1 MTAPR
6 FSAVTSKA
14 IAILDA
20 DVDTDQI
27 VPARFLK
34 TTSKD
39 GLATALF
46 HDWRGRPGFP
56 LDDHALAGRRVLV
69 AGPNFGCGS
78 SREHAPWALLAW
90 GFSAI
95 VAPSFADIFRSNALG
110 NGLVTAAIA
119 ADAHAALVAALA
131 GDPDVTV
138 DLVGLEVRWADR
150 RAPFA
155 VDPFRRK
162 LLVDGV
168 DELGYL
174 LSLETDIARHEA
186 AIPAERRFAP
196 GAHGAS

>member
-6 FSAVTSKA
+6 FSSVTSRT

-39 GLATALF
+39 GLASALF
-46 HDWRGRPGFP
+46 HDWRGRPGFA
-56 LDDHALAGRRVLV
+56 LDDASLAGRKVLV

-95 VAPSFADIFRSNALG
+95 VAPSFADIFRGNALG

-119 ADAHAALVAALA
+119 PDAYAALVAAIT
-131 GDPDVTV
+131 GVDSEPEVTV
-138 DLVGLEVRWADR
+138 DLVNLEVRWPGHTAS
-150 RAPFA
+150 FA

-162 LLVDGV
+162 LLVEGV

-174 LSLETDIARHEA
+174 QSLEVDIARHEA
-186 AIPAERRFAP
+186 AIPPERRFDRP
-196 GAHGAS
+196 QP

>member
-6 FSAVTSKA
+6 FHHVTSKA
-14 IAILDA
+14 IAILDG

-39 GLATALF
+39 GLASALF
-46 HDWRGRPGFP
+46 HDWRGRPDFP
-56 LDDHALAGRRVLV
+56 LDDARLAGRKILV

-90 GFSAI
+90 GFQAI

-119 ADAHAALVAALA
+119 PAAHAALIAALA
-131 GDPDVTV
+131 SDVDVTV
-138 DLVGLEVRWADR
+138 DLVDLCVRWTGGLGAS
-150 RAPFA
+150 FA
-155 VDPFRRK
+155 VDPFRRQ

-174 LSLETDIARHEA
+174 ISLETDIARHEA
-186 AIPAERRFAP
+186 AIPPERRFA
-196 GAHGAS
+196 GAVRS

>member
-6 FSAVTSKA
+6 FTHVTSKA

-39 GLATALF
+39 GLAAALF

-56 LDDHALAGRRVLV
+56 LDDARLAGRRVLV

-119 ADAHAALVAALA
+119 PDAHAALVAALA
-131 GDPDVTV
+131 ADPDGAEVTV
-138 DLVGLEVRWADR
+138 DLVGLEVRWPGATAR
-150 RAPFA
+150 FA
-155 VDPFRRK
+155 VDPFRRQ

-174 LSLETDIARHEA
+174 MSLETAIARHEA
-186 AIPAERRFAP
+186 AIPPERRFAP
-196 GAHGAS
+196 AS

>member
-6 FSAVTSKA
+6 FAHVTSQA
-14 IAILDA
+14 VAILDA

-39 GLATALF
+39 GLASALF

-56 LDDHALAGRRVLV
+56 LDDARFAGRKVLV

-95 VAPSFADIFRSNALG
+95 VAPSFADIFRGNSLG
-110 NGLVTAAIA
+110 NGLVTAAIEPS
-119 ADAHAALVAALA
+119 AHAALVAALA
-131 GDPDVTV
+131 DDPEVTV
-138 DLVGLEVRWADR
+138 DLVGLEVRWPGAS
-150 RAPFA
+150 APFA

-174 LSLETDIARHEA
+174 QSLEADIARHEA
-186 AIPAERRFAP
+186 AIPPERRFSP
-196 GAHGAS
+196 RASLSE

>member
-6 FSAVTSKA
+6 FTAVTSKVV
-14 IAILDA
+14 AILDG

-39 GLATALF
+39 GLASALF
-46 HDWRGRPGFP
+46 HDWRGRPGFA
-56 LDDHALAGRRVLV
+56 LDDPRMVGRRILV

-119 ADAHAALVAALA
+119 ADAHAALVATLA
-131 GDPDVTV
+131 AEPEVTV
-138 DLVGLEVRWADR
+138 DLAGLEVRWSGQTA
-150 RAPFA
+150 AFA

-168 DELGYL
+168 DELGFL
-174 LSLETDIARHEA
+174 LSLEPDIARHEA
-186 AIPAERRFAP
+186 AIPPERRFAP
-196 GAHGAS
+196 RTSGAS

>member
-6 FSAVTSKA
+6 FSHVTSKA

-39 GLATALF
+39 GLASALF

-56 LDDHALAGRRVLV
+56 LDDARLAGRRVLV

-119 ADAHAALVAALA
+119 PEAHAALVAALA

-138 DLVGLEVRWADR
+138 DLVGLEVRWPGPDGATSAR
-150 RAPFA
+150 FT

-174 LSLETDIARHEA
+174 LSLETEIARYETT
-186 AIPAERRFAP
+186 IPPERRYQ
-196 GAHGAS
+196 